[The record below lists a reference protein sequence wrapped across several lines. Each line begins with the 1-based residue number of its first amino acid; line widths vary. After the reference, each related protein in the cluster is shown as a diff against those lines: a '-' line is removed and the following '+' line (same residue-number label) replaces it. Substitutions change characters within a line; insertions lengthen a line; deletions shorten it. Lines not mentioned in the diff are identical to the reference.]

1 VIDRDQNGIGPLVAV
16 FPFTGRSSRL
26 IERAEGRGKREEGR
40 GKRAEEEGRGK
51 RKEGR
56 GRRKREEE
64 RGQRKKEEGRG
75 RGKSTKDRCRFSGQ
89 GDQRERLGFLNLTV
103 FSFLFRL
110 PSALFPLHSVLVF

>member
-1 VIDRDQNGIGPLVAV
+1 VIDRDQNGIGPSVAV

-26 IERAEGRGKREEGR
+26 IERAEGRG
-40 GKRAEEEGRGK
+40 
-51 RKEGR
+51 
-56 GRRKREEE
+56 KREEE